1 MTFSQELTHSA
12 ALSPVAGPSS
22 APSSSLRGETSRL
35 AAAGPQEAHDRLLAP
50 PPVREQSIEHQ
61 SGSHPS
67 WGLEVHQR
75 QDPLEQGYLAPP
87 PLNYNT
93 SNFAAMQ
100 VNTEQE
106 EEQALSEPG
115 SSASGGQGS
124 VSGSNHGEDGGQE
137 VSNQIEEQIDILLG
151 CGFGGLQG
159 HWEPR
164 LCFREQGRLDEERN

>member
-1 MTFSQELTHSA
+1 M
-12 ALSPVAGPSS
+12 
-22 APSSSLRGETSRL
+22 
-35 AAAGPQEAHDRLLAP
+35 
-50 PPVREQSIEHQ
+50 EHQ
-61 SGSHPS
+61 SGSHP

-100 VNTEQE
+100 VNIEQG

-137 VSNQIEEQIDILLG
+137 VRNLIAEHVDILHILY
-151 CGFGGLQG
+151 
-159 HWEPR
+159 
-164 LCFREQGRLDEERN
+164 

>member
-1 MTFSQELTHSA
+1 M
-12 ALSPVAGPSS
+12 
-22 APSSSLRGETSRL
+22 
-35 AAAGPQEAHDRLLAP
+35 
-50 PPVREQSIEHQ
+50 EHQ

-137 VSNQIEEQIDILLG
+137 VRNLIAEHIDIIYYLN
-151 CGFGGLQG
+151 
-159 HWEPR
+159 H
-164 LCFREQGRLDEERN
+164 

>member
-1 MTFSQELTHSA
+1 M
-12 ALSPVAGPSS
+12 
-22 APSSSLRGETSRL
+22 
-35 AAAGPQEAHDRLLAP
+35 
-50 PPVREQSIEHQ
+50 EHQ
-61 SGSHPS
+61 SGSHP

-137 VSNQIEEQIDILLG
+137 VADLVV
-151 CGFGGLQG
+151 
-159 HWEPR
+159 
-164 LCFREQGRLDEERN
+164 FRDTGSHVSASGSKVD

>member
-1 MTFSQELTHSA
+1 MAFSQELTHSA

-50 PPVREQSIEHQ
+50 PPVREQSMEHQ
-61 SGSHPS
+61 SGGHPS

-87 PLNYNT
+87 PLYSN

-106 EEQALSEPG
+106 EEQASSEPG

-137 VSNQIEEQIDILLG
+137 VRNQS
-151 CGFGGLQG
+151 
-159 HWEPR
+159 
-164 LCFREQGRLDEERN
+164 DEEHIYLIY

>member
-1 MTFSQELTHSA
+1 M
-12 ALSPVAGPSS
+12 
-22 APSSSLRGETSRL
+22 
-35 AAAGPQEAHDRLLAP
+35 
-50 PPVREQSIEHQ
+50 EHQ
-61 SGSHPS
+61 SGSHP

-137 VSNQIEEQIDILLG
+137 VRNPFAEYIDILHVLYSIIRLRIWWSSGTLG
-151 CGFGGLQG
+151 AMCRLQG
-159 HWEPR
+159 AR
-164 LCFREQGRLDEERN
+164 